1 MRSMKSMSTL
11 VVSVTV
17 LVAACSKKAAPAAG
31 PPPPRPVEV
40 LTLAPTEL
48 RETGEYL
55 GSLLSRGSVVVLPQ
69 VAGYVRRID
78 VKPGQRVKAG
88 DPIAEIDARE
98 ETAALS
104 SAAAQAESA
113 RAQLALAQQSLTRAE
128 ALYKEGLATAQEIDQ
143 RRADVAAATA
153 AVRAAGAQV
162 SQRQVALSNRAIKAA
177 IPGVIGDVA
186 IRLGDYVTA
195 TTPLTT
201 IAKADALELSISVP
215 AARARSLTLDAPVEL
230 LAEDGSIL
238 TETKVSFVSP
248 VVDPRT
254 QLVEVKATFE
264 NQVHLR
270 PSELVRARI
279 VYATRQALQVPLL
292 AVARQ
297 STQAFVFA
305 VVDKNGGLVVER
317 RPIQLGPL
325 QENGYLIT
333 GGLAAGD
340 RIAVSSLQQ
349 LRDGAPVTV
358 KTQVAATDPAAPTT
372 TPAPPPAAGS
382 GSAGSAAGSGSGK

>member
-1 MRSMKSMSTL
+1 MRSMMSMSTL
-11 VVSVTV
+11 VVSVAFGAV
-17 LVAACSKKAAPAAG
+17 LGSACSKKAAPAAG

-201 IAKADALELSISVP
+201 IAKADALELSVSVP
-215 AARARSLTLDAPVEL
+215 AARARTLTLDAPVEL
-230 LAEDGSIL
+230 LAEDGSVL

-248 VVDPRT
+248 EVDPRT
-254 QLVEVKATFE
+254 QLVEVKATFA
-264 NQVHLR
+264 NQVQLR
-270 PSELVRARI
+270 PSELVRVRI

-305 VVDKNGGLVVER
+305 VVDKAGGLVVER

-325 QENGYLIT
+325 QEHGYLIA
-333 GGLAAGD
+333 GGLVAGD

-358 KTQVAATDPAAPTT
+358 KTQVAATDP
-372 TPAPPPAAGS
+372 PAGAGS
-382 GSAGSAAGSGSGK
+382 GSAAAAAGSAAGSGSGK